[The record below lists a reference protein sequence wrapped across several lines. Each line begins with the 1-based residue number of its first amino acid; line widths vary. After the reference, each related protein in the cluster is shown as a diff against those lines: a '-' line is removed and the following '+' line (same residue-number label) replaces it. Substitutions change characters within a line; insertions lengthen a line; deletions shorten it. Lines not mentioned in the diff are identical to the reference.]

1 MTRVPRNAKTFTL
14 ATAIYGVDQ
23 CDTLATAITA
33 QLFQAHYASAN
44 YEKKKKNALRII
56 QSKI

>member
-23 CDTLATAITA
+23 CDTLVTAIIV
-33 QLFQAHYASAN
+33 QLFQAHYALAN
-44 YEKKKKNALRII
+44 YEEKNALRII
-56 QSKI
+56 QSKM

>member
-23 CDTLATAITA
+23 CDTLATAITV
-33 QLFQAHYASAN
+33 QLFQAHYALAN
-44 YEKKKKNALRII
+44 YEKKKTRCA
-56 QSKI
+56 